1 MTLPVTPNDMIIREA
16 LVSDHDD
23 ILNIITKDENLYD
36 GRDYLPYLLQDW
48 LEDGSDQNSNR
59 RNLVFLLKD
68 DNQIVG
74 FRSIYFQSGGTV
86 AAFFARRIR
95 KDLRGKGLGR
105 RLLELTVEYLKSKF
119 PLVTDSLVS
128 IGNHDLPDSE
138 FVNNSR
144 NGKLLTR
151 RSCTSY
157 EVTLNAFKEQ
167 LIKYAQPL
175 PMQQLDD
182 GENNHFKFLTKDQY
196 KQVLRNK
203 HFVSEALENDTILLN
218 WVPVLIKTEGD
229 YECAAMNSQYIFCLL
244 YTSSSPPDLSTYRMP
259 SSA

>member
-1 MTLPVTPNDMIIREA
+1 MAATMANDIDITSKDLIMREA
-16 LVSDHDD
+16 LLSDHDE
-23 ILNIITKDENLYD
+23 ILSITKDENLYM
-36 GRDYLPYLLQDW
+36 GRDYLPHLLQEW
-48 LEDGSDQNSNR
+48 LKDGSDQNSNR
-59 RNLVFLLKD
+59 RNLVFLLKG

-175 PMQQLDD
+175 
-182 GENNHFKFLTKDQY
+182 
-196 KQVLRNK
+196 
-203 HFVSEALENDTILLN
+203 S
-218 WVPVLIKTEGD
+218 LIH
-229 YECAAMNSQYIFCLL
+229 I
-244 YTSSSPPDLSTYRMP
+244 
-259 SSA
+259 